1 MSNDLVED
9 LSIEERKKM
18 EIWAEA
24 TRELASDKTE
34 MSMELILKV
43 IQSNTSIPAI
53 LVDENGEINQYLNLS
68 LPEADTEG
76 YLKKKLV
83 GRLTPPIPL
92 SGEPSRKDSLPVL
105 IPALSVRQMSNRK
118 ICKHLPSMNFGKIF
132 LITLLFNW

>member
-1 MSNDLVED
+1 M
-9 LSIEERKKM
+9 
-18 EIWAEA
+18 
-24 TRELASDKTE
+24 LASDSE
-34 MSMELILKV
+34 LKV
-43 IQSNTSIPAI
+43 LTYLGNAVPAKQ
-53 LVDENGEINQYLNLS
+53 VTF
-68 LPEADTEG
+68 PK

-83 GRLTPPIPL
+83 GRQTPPIPL